1 MASLRNRSEGSFGGR
16 NPPGDRAT
24 ALTEDIWREKIVVA
38 VTGEAT
44 RLPRSLKLILAYTE
58 KPLRYFLAESSPPLG
73 FNREL

>member
-1 MASLRNRSEGSFGGR
+1 LEGETLRE
-16 NPPGDRAT
+16 DRAT

-58 KPLRYFLAESSPPLG
+58 NLSDISSLNRHHHWA